1 MLLEDITRL
10 VLEGKGGNYR
20 LVGTEWQLQ
29 TPEGWQRVPN
39 PMNQVWDAAM
49 QLRDALGDHM
59 ERKPFITVNGAEKL
73 GQWGGGIM
81 YH

>member
-29 TPEGWQRVPN
+29 SKVDPTSWTESGWN
-39 PMNQVWDAAM
+39 
-49 QLRDALGDHM
+49 
-59 ERKPFITVNGAEKL
+59 
-73 GQWGGGIM
+73 
-81 YH
+81 